1 MKEKINLTGVNE
13 TMLVPLY
20 ARAKESK
27 KNNPEFIDKTAIKII
42 NNLDYDLGKDSKH
55 QQIK

>member
-1 MKEKINLTGVNE
+1 
-13 TMLVPLY
+13 MLVPLY

>member
-1 MKEKINLTGVNE
+1 
-13 TMLVPLY
+13 MLVPLY

-42 NNLDYDLGKDSKH
+42 NNLDYDFRKRFKASTNKMNFLGCTARTEY
-55 QQIK
+55 